1 MNSNQPYPT
10 LTQFGKISLISI
22 AQIMLQG
29 SVLTGGLF
37 LLAVVIESPIMASMM
52 LLAVVTANI
61 TAIAL
66 KFDNTHLN
74 QGLYGFSA
82 ALVGLFV
89 AVFFGITATSL
100 FLTLMGAM
108 VAMLIQAVGLRHQ
121 LPLYTLPFIVVS
133 WGLYVVATWLD
144 IPTAT
149 LSTPTWHLA
158 VLANDNGI
166 IKATGQVMFLGS
178 VLAGFLC
185 LIGLGL
191 NDIRQNKGKF
201 AVFALM
207 AEGVCW
213 LLASLIGADKSQIA
227 LGLWGYNGVLIVL
240 ALADKKPWLWLIG
253 IIIGIGIQWLFNAV
267 LDFTIVGGFLTLP
280 FVLAVWVIYLG
291 ESYLHPNK

>member
-1 MNSNQPYPT
+1 MNLHPT
-10 LTQFGKISLISI
+10 LTQFGKISLVSI

-37 LLAVVIESPIMASMM
+37 LLAVLLESPIMAVMM
-52 LLAVVTANI
+52 MVAVVSANI
-61 TAIAL
+61 TALAL
-66 KFDNTHLN
+66 KFNNVHLN

-89 AVFFGITATSL
+89 AVFFGITITSL
-100 FLTLMGAM
+100 TLTVIGAIL
-108 VAMLIQAVGLRHQ
+108 AMLIQAVGLYYR

-133 WGLYVVATWLD
+133 WGLYVLGAWLNVP
-144 IPTAT
+144 ITT

-158 VLANDNGI
+158 ILADDNSL
-166 IKATGQVMFLGS
+166 IKSTGQVMFLGS

-207 AEGVCW
+207 ASGVCW
-213 LLASLIGADKSQIA
+213 LLASLIGTDKTQIA
-227 LGLWGYNGVLIVL
+227 LGLWGYNGVLIVI

-253 IIIGIGIQWLFNAV
+253 IIIGIGIQWLFNVV
-267 LDFTIVGGFLTLP
+267 LDVTIVGGFLTLP
-280 FVLAVWVIYLG
+280 FVLAVWVIHLG
-291 ESYLHPNK
+291 EHFCHPNK